1 MPSILVVDDDELI
14 RLTVSRALK
23 GAGYEVHEAGDG
35 HAGLDKA
42 RQLRPDLLISDVNM
56 PGMDGFALLESLRA
70 DNATAAIPVI
80 MLTTLGDRTSFR
92 KGMRLGADDYLPK
105 PFSRD
110 ELLEAVAAR
119 VQKQV
124 ILEQTFA
131 ARLAQREEE
140 LRRQFSERLA
150 GRTFQPTLG
159 TVPENSVTESVLT
172 ATVLYADIRGFTE
185 FAERLTSVE
194 VAELLSD
201 FFERA
206 SEPLIAHGGTHLR
219 FMGEGVMA
227 VFDSTQI
234 PQHALHAARAALELA
249 IVARQM
255 RTVITQRFGNRGVPE
270 FSIGVTLSGGE
281 VMLCRIGHSD
291 ELKLIGN
298 AVQIALQ
305 LKDRTKELGWTVTA
319 TDQVATQ
326 LAGRISVG
334 AGDESAIRGRSVPAR
349 IVEVLGVNE
358 APTAVSAATKTMVR
372 SQTDVLIA
380 ALKENAEATARAVKQ
395 AYTDNLAAIKHAA
408 ELGEFANV
416 RFKGYRIEQKIG
428 AGGMSDVFLAVR
440 EADGLQVVLKVLDM
454 RTDKKRGMLQRFTQ
468 EYNLVSKINHP
479 NVVRIYDQGITE
491 DYAYIAM
498 EYFDAGDLR
507 NVVKNRPSREHAL
520 SILIQAAQA
529 LSEIHRNGIVHRDLK
544 PENLMLRS
552 DGTIALVDF
561 GIAKGEDGAAL
572 THHEHIVGTP
582 YYLSPEQAT
591 TGEVTGR
598 SDLYSLGVILYE
610 LLMGKK
616 PYRGNSI
623 AAIIGMHISAPVPQ
637 LSEEWS
643 DLQFL
648 LDKMMAKRA
657 ADRFSDAEEL
667 ITAIAEHELKTGIYA
682 RTQPIER
689 LH

>member
-1 MPSILVVDDDELI
+1 MPTILVVDDDELI

-23 GAGYEVHEAGDG
+23 GAGYEVHEAIDG
-35 HAGLDKA
+35 RQGLETA
-42 RQLRPDLLISDVNM
+42 RRLRPDLLISDVNM
-56 PGMDGFALLESLRA
+56 PGMDGFAMLEALRGET
-70 DNATAAIPVI
+70 NTAAIPVI

-124 ILEQTFA
+124 IMEQSFA
-131 ARLAQREEE
+131 ARLALREEE
-140 LRRQFSERLA
+140 LRRSFSERLA

-159 TVPENSVTESVLT
+159 TMPENGVTESVLA

-206 SEPLIAHGGTHLR
+206 SEPLLAHGGTNLR
-219 FMGEGVMA
+219 FMGEGVIA
-227 VFDSTQI
+227 LFDSNQI
-234 PQHALHAARAALELA
+234 VQHSLFAVRAALELA
-249 IVARQM
+249 VVARQM
-255 RTVITQRFGNRGVPE
+255 RTAIVQRFGNRGVPE
-270 FSIGVTLSGGE
+270 FSIGVSLADGE

-319 TDQVATQ
+319 TDAVAAQ
-326 LAGRISVG
+326 LTGQIRVG
-334 AGDESAIRGRSVPAR
+334 SGEEIALRGRSNVLR
-349 IVEVLGVNE
+349 VVEVLGVSEITSALN
-358 APTAVSAATKTMVR
+358 AATKTSIR

-395 AYTDNLAAIKHAA
+395 AYTDNLSAIKQAA

-416 RFKGYRIEQKIG
+416 RFKGYRIDKKIG
-428 AGGMSDVFLAVR
+428 AGGMSDVFLSLR
-440 EADGLQVVLKVLDM
+440 EADDLQIVLKVLDM

-468 EYNLVSKINHP
+468 EYNLVSKISHP

-529 LSEIHRNGIVHRDLK
+529 LSEIHRHGIVHRDLK
-544 PENLMLRS
+544 PENLMLRT

-591 TGEVTGR
+591 TGEVSGR
-598 SDLYSLGVILYE
+598 SDIYSLGVILYE

-623 AAIIGMHISAPVPQ
+623 AAIIGMHISAPVPT
-637 LSEEWS
+637 LGEEWH

-648 LDKMMAKRA
+648 LDKMMAKKA
-657 ADRFSDAEEL
+657 ADRFGDAEEL
-667 ITAIAEHELKTGIYA
+667 ITAIAEHELQTGIYA

-689 LH
+689 LR